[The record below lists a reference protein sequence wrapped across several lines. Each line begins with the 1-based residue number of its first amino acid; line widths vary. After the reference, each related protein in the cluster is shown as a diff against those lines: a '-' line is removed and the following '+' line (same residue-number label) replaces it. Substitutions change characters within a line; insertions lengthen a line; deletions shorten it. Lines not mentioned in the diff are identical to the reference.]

1 MWLTLD
7 QCRVADDKFTVRRA
21 VFNRM
26 RTNLRPG
33 LGPLALRPETLRE
46 ADGIGIT
53 IPRLQPRKPAKT
65 RDARMAVVA
74 DAVAEAC
81 SENESRWQLLFH
93 LLDYDPAGSELPH
106 GFSAADLVVL
116 LAA

>member
-7 QCRVADDKFTVRRA
+7 QCRVDDDKFTVRRA
-21 VFNRM
+21 VLNRM

-46 ADGIGIT
+46 VDGIGIT

-93 LLDYDPAGSELPH
+93 LLDYDPAGSKLPH